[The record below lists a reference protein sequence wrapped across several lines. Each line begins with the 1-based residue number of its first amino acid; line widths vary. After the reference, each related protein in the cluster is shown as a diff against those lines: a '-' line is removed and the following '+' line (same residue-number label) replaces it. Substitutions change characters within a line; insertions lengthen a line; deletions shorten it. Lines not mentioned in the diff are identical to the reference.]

1 MRWWTTKITFTWDWE
16 NIIVKDQNN
25 WEIFYWWII
34 VFFSNNL
41 YIRWKNWQEEILLTP
56 DLSPLELVWQPNNW
70 FPYQVKW
77 IWDLKIMTLN

>member
-1 MRWWTTKITFTWDWE
+1 MRWWTTKITLTWDWE